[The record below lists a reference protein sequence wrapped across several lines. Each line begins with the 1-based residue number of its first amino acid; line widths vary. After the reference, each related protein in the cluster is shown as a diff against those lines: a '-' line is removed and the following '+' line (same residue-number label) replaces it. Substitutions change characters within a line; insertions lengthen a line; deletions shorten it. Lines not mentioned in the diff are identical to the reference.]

1 MIKAVTTAYEGYSPT
16 QAARAIQAFVVDDLS
31 NWYVRLNRKRF
42 WKSEHGPDK
51 QAAYQTLYTCLTTV
65 VELAA
70 PIAPF
75 YTEQLYQALHH
86 GARQSAA
93 PSVHLTDFPGAHEGM
108 IDLALEKKMHQ
119 AQQVVS
125 LVHSLRKKH
134 RLKVRQPLSKLLLPL
149 ADAPARAQL
158 ATLAP
163 LIQAEVNVKHITYAS
178 DTAAVVTKTIKPNF
192 KALGQRYGP
201 HMKALTQA
209 LAQLGQADIQ
219 RLEAAGQLTL
229 PLTQEEGLEGVTL
242 TPADVLI
249 TSEDIPGWAVAS
261 AGDITVALDIT
272 LDDALRQEG
281 LARDLVN
288 RLQNLRK
295 AQGLA
300 VQDKI
305 KLTLATEEPWVVAAM
320 QQHQAYI
327 CHETQALQLVVV
339 EEVAQG
345 TSLDL
350 DGHAVQVHM
359 AVHA

>member
-1 MIKAVTTAYEGYSPT
+1 
-16 QAARAIQAFVVDDLS
+16 
-31 NWYVRLNRKRF
+31 
-42 WKSEHGPDK
+42 
-51 QAAYQTLYTCLTTV
+51 
-65 VELAA
+65 
-70 PIAPF
+70 
-75 YTEQLYQALHH
+75 
-86 GARQSAA
+86 
-93 PSVHLTDFPGAHEGM
+93 
-108 IDLALEKKMHQ
+108 
-119 AQQVVS
+119 
-125 LVHSLRKKH
+125 
-134 RLKVRQPLSKLLLPL
+134 
-149 ADAPARAQL
+149 
-158 ATLAP
+158 
-163 LIQAEVNVKHITYAS
+163 
-178 DTAAVVTKTIKPNF
+178 
-192 KALGQRYGP
+192 
-201 HMKALTQA
+201 MKALTQA